1 MNPQTKTMIPATIHP
16 ETQMGPVTLR
26 VADLKRSADFYL
38 GVLGFRRVEEQA
50 GTLVLGSADGTP
62 LLTLLERPGA
72 RPMPRRASGLYH
84 FAILLPTRADLGRML
99 RRLAEAGIEIGSAD
113 HLVSEALYI
122 SDPDGNGIEIY
133 RDRPRA
139 GWQWDGNTVRMAT
152 DPIDVQ
158 GLLAEAARDSK
169 PGEGLP
175 AGASAP
181 DSRTPSGRGGA
192 AAAGEAGG
200 FLPAGTRMG
209 HVHLQVS
216 DIAQA
221 LAFYRDLLGFELTA
235 QFQGAAFISA
245 GKYHHHMG
253 LNTWQSRGA
262 GPAPAGS
269 AGLETLVIEVPDRAE
284 QERLVQ
290 RLADAGLAV
299 TKQEGRVSARDPWNN
314 EVVLAVR
321 QKEPGL

>member
-1 MNPQTKTMIPATIHP
+1 MNPQTKTMSPATIHP

-26 VADLKRSADFYL
+26 VADLKRSADFYED
-38 GVLGFRRVEEQA
+38 VLGFRRVEEQE
-50 GTLVLGSADGTP
+50 GTLVLGSEDGTP

-139 GWQWDGNTVRMAT
+139 SWQWDGNTVRMAT

-158 GLLAEAARDSK
+158 GLLAEAAREPK
-169 PGEGLP
+169 PGAGLP
-175 AGASAP
+175 AGTSAP
-181 DSRTPSGRGGA
+181 DSRTA
-192 AAAGEAGG
+192 AQEAGG

-221 LAFYRDLLGFELTA
+221 LGFYRDLLGFELTA

-269 AGLETLVIEVPDRAE
+269 AGLEALVIEVPDRAE
-284 QERLVQ
+284 QERLAQ
-290 RLADAGLAV
+290 RLAEAGLAV
-299 TKQEGRVSARDPWNN
+299 TKQEGRVSARDPWNH

-321 QKEPGL
+321 GKAGPGA